1 MIYTKRR
8 KKGIIRKMEKNRRR
22 VIKEDRNKDQPDV
35 QPEIEKVEE
44 AEPVNTELFA
54 AIAYKLNESTI
65 LIRNILA
72 KPDSGHS
79 EMEMAAFVDAL
90 AAFEIAGENPKR
102 FIEARAQYFAK
113 TETEEE
119 VEE

>member
-1 MIYTKRR
+1 
-8 KKGIIRKMEKNRRR
+8 MEKNRRR
-22 VIKEDRNKDQPDV
+22 VIKENRSKDQPDV

-44 AEPVNTELFA
+44 PEAVETELFA

-65 LIRNILA
+65 LIRNLLA
-72 KPDSGHS
+72 KPDGGHS

-113 TETEEE
+113 PETEEE

>member
-1 MIYTKRR
+1 
-8 KKGIIRKMEKNRRR
+8 MEKNRRR
-22 VIKEDRNKDQPDV
+22 VIKENRNKDQPDV

-44 AEPVNTELFA
+44 TVETELFA

-65 LIRNILA
+65 LIRNILG
-72 KPDSGHS
+72 KPDGGHS

-119 VEE
+119 IVE